1 MHSKSK
7 SERELRCDLTD
18 FQVLHQNNELIF
30 KHSFGSDL
38 TQLDDDKSL
47 NLHGGMKIWSMKM
60 NQQSEDCKSISAKLN
75 NLLFILES
83 KACLQIV
90 QNLNLLRNI
99 TVKSAPRMFSQA
111 NKAQAQKAA

>member
-1 MHSKSK
+1 
-7 SERELRCDLTD
+7 
-18 FQVLHQNNELIF
+18 
-30 KHSFGSDL
+30 
-38 TQLDDDKSL
+38 
-47 NLHGGMKIWSMKM
+47 M

-111 NKAQAQKAA
+111 NKAQAQKAAQKMAAILNRLEVSVAVNDCHV